1 MGVINELGVFDAWKL
16 LEIVKEV
23 RRLIEMIQ
31 KDQASKLGVNSATI
45 SSWENGGTTFLIL
58 ARK

>member
-31 KDQASKLGVNSATI
+31 KDQAKIGRASCRERV
-45 SSWENGGTTFLIL
+45 
-58 ARK
+58 